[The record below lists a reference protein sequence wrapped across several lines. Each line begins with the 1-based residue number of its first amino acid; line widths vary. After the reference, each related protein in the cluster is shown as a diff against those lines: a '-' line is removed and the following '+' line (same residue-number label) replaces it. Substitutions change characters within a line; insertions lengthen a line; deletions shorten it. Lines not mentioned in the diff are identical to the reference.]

1 MGYEWSK
8 DLIHVPFGMVALEEG
23 TMSTR
28 KGRVVFLEDVLKQA
42 VEKTKEI
49 VYEILAEE
57 MDATVRTRKEKLL
70 RYILNNK
77 AFRSGSSAA
86 ASPEVRFPRCMSR

>member
-1 MGYEWSK
+1 MDLEQALHFQQLFKVLELVGFEWAK

-42 VEKTKEI
+42 IEKTKETM
-49 VYEILAEE
+49 LA
-57 MDATVRTRKEKLL
+57 KE
-70 RYILNNK
+70 
-77 AFRSGSSAA
+77 
-86 ASPEVRFPRCMSR
+86 PRG